1 MRRLSG
7 VVVGARDVLRTVDGD
22 ISASDLIAGCTGVS
36 LEMAEV
42 CVTETWGPQVDSVGD
57 VGSHGDKNVSGLE
70 VRRAH
75 PLAADNEDGGTRVG
89 VSGQGE
95 GRTGWFE
102 SPGAD
107 NVCRSF
113 VPDVSW

>member
-1 MRRLSG
+1 MHRLSG
-7 VVVGARDVLRTVDGD
+7 VGVGVRDVLRMVGGD
-22 ISASDLIAGCTGVS
+22 ISASDLIAGCTGVNR
-36 LEMAEV
+36 EMAEV
-42 CVTETWGPQVDSVGD
+42 CVTGTWGPQVDSVRD
-57 VGSHGDKNVSGLE
+57 VGSHGDRNVFGLE
-70 VRRAH
+70 VRRVRL
-75 PLAADNEDGGTRVG
+75 LAADNEDGGTRVG